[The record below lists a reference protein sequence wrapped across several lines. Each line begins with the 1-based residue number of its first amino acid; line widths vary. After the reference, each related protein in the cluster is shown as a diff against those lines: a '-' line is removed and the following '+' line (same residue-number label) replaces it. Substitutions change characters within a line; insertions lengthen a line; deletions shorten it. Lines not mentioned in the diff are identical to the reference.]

1 MNQRIA
7 VGAAVLSSALGGMA
21 AAATRYVIEA
31 TDPITLAALRF
42 GIGFLFLL
50 PLSIALERR
59 WPVRKDWFA
68 VAGLGLLFFAIFFVL
83 YNVALSWT
91 TAARGSLA
99 LATLPVVTML
109 IGALLGVEAPT
120 RRKLLGVVIAVAGVA
135 IALATGLAQA
145 PSGAWRGD
153 LVMAAATCCM
163 ALYSIWSRPYI
174 ERSSPL
180 TFLTC
185 GMGVG
190 AALLATVAGLSGGLS
205 VVAGFAGAQ
214 WLAVIYLGACGAAL
228 NFYLW
233 VYALKYA
240 SPTRVTNT
248 ITVSP
253 VSSALLAAVLVD
265 EPIGLNL
272 IVGLVAVLA
281 GIWLATTEARGE
293 PRRT

>member
-7 VGAAVLSSALGGMA
+7 VAAAVLSSALGGMA

-42 GIGFLFLL
+42 GFLFLL
-50 PLSIALERR
+50 PLSLALERR
-59 WPVRKDWFA
+59 WPGRKDWIG
-68 VAGLGLLFFAIFFVL
+68 VAALGLLFFAIFFVL

-109 IGALLGVEAPT
+109 VGALLGVEAPT
-120 RRKLLGVVIAVAGVA
+120 ARKLLGVLIAVAGVG
-135 IALATGLAQA
+135 IALAAGLAQA
-145 PSGAWRGD
+145 PSRAWRGD

-190 AALLATVAGLSGGLS
+190 AALLAIVAGLGGGLQ
-205 VVAGFAGAQ
+205 VVAGFAGPQ
-214 WLAVIYLGACGAAL
+214 WLAILYLGACGAAL

-233 VYALKYA
+233 VFALQHA

-253 VSSALLAAVLVD
+253 ISSALLAAVLVD
-265 EPIGLNL
+265 EPIGLDL

-281 GIWLATTEARGE
+281 GIWLATTE
-293 PRRT
+293 PRAATRRA

>member
-7 VGAAVLSSALGGMA
+7 VAAAVLSSALGGMA

-42 GIGFLFLL
+42 GFGFLFLL
-50 PLSIALERR
+50 PLSLALERR
-59 WPVRKDWFA
+59 WPGRKDWIG
-68 VAGLGLLFFAIFFVL
+68 VAALGLLFFAIFFVL

-109 IGALLGVEAPT
+109 VGALIGVEAPT
-120 RRKLLGVVIAVAGVA
+120 ARKLLGVLIAVAGVG
-135 IALATGLAQA
+135 IALAAGLAQA

-163 ALYSIWSRPYI
+163 ALYSIRSRPYI
-174 ERSSPL
+174 ARSSPL

-190 AALLATVAGLSGGLS
+190 AALLAIVAGLGGGLQ
-205 VVAGFAGAQ
+205 VVAGFDGPQ
-214 WLAVIYLGACGAAL
+214 WLAILYLGACGAAL

-233 VYALKYA
+233 VFALQHA

-253 VSSALLAAVLVD
+253 ISSALLAAVLVD
-265 EPIGLNL
+265 EPIGLDL

-281 GIWLATTEARGE
+281 GIWIATTE
-293 PRRT
+293 PRAATRRA